1 MINLKKLINL
11 KESSTKTGLML
22 LGSAAVGLITGNS
35 ELVTV
40 TLGESGA
47 QLGGIVPMVAATVIG
62 LWDTTRKEKG

>member
-22 LGSAAVGLITGNS
+22 LGSAAVGLFTGNS

-47 QLGGIVPMVAATVIG
+47 QLGGIVPMVAATAIG
-62 LWDTTRKEKG
+62 LWDTARKEKG

>member
-1 MINLKKLINL
+1 MINFKKLLNL

-22 LGSAAVGLITGNS
+22 LGSAAVGLLTGNS

-47 QLGGIVPMVAATVIG
+47 QLGGAIPVAAAATIG
-62 LWDTTRKEKG
+62 LWDVVRKEKG

>member
-62 LWDTTRKEKG
+62 LWDTARKEKG

>member
-1 MINLKKLINL
+1 MINLKKLFNL

-22 LGSAAVGLITGNS
+22 LGSAAVGLLTGNS

-47 QLGGIVPMVAATVIG
+47 IPIAAAIG
-62 LWDTTRKEKG
+62 LWDVARKEKG